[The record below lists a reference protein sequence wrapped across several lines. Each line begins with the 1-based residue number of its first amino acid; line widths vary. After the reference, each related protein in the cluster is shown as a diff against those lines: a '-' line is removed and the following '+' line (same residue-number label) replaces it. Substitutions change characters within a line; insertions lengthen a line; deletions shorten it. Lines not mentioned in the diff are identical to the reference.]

1 MKSIVSFCI
10 GVLLAFGLYMPCMG
24 EPAALP
30 VPKMFGTSSE
40 QEVESVRLLS
50 QQLVDMLSNR
60 SPLNE
65 RLSLL
70 NYRRLLSFV
79 VKKCHQSPTMATL
92 RRDREREMRLAL
104 TNEKYLNMEKD
115 LLALGMVSTNENIKG
130 MSRLFLCKVLGSTAG
145 QGSMS
150 EDLNRIIK
158 AGYPETFEGFGDS
171 DWIVLECSAFVGDV
185 QALDFLRGIFLCDR
199 KCDDKTR
206 RLASRALTEA
216 GFPIAKSQP
225 SVLKSSDSVLLRG
238 AFSALCDDGMF
249 GGYERYGLWQ
259 MKRLATKV
267 VETKSLPL
275 EDRLLIS
282 KLAVNFPRDINKNV
296 VQGLSKQEVEELRTA
311 ILTLIKQGDDD
322 VKEVATMGV
331 FPCIIRD
338 EDVELCRELMKNLRP
353 RVRTKGAYVL
363 VRRSKKIIEAC
374 SDILLTLL
382 DDESLEVRREAYL
395 VLKVGLKEPA
405 SNWES
410 AETIASERPKLEQAY
425 QKK

>member
-1 MKSIVSFCI
+1 M
-10 GVLLAFGLYMPCMG
+10 GCMG
-24 EPAALP
+24 EAVSPTAK
-30 VPKMFGTSSE
+30 VSGTSSE
-40 QEVESVRLLS
+40 QEIESVRLLS

-60 SPLNE
+60 IPLNE

-70 NYRRLLSFV
+70 NYRKLLSFV
-79 VKKCHQSPTMATL
+79 VRKCHQSPTMATL

-104 TNEKYLNMEKD
+104 TDENYVNMEKD
-115 LLALGMVSTNENIKG
+115 LLSTGMVSTNENIKG
-130 MSRLFLCKVLGSTAG
+130 MARLFLCKVLGSAAG
-145 QGSMS
+145 QGLMA
-150 EDLNRIIK
+150 EDLKRIVK
-158 AGYPETFEGFGDS
+158 AGYQETYAGFGDA

-185 QALDFLRGIFLCDR
+185 HALNFLQGVFAPDR

-238 AFSALCDDGMF
+238 AFDSLCDDGMF
-249 GGYERYGLWQ
+249 GGYEKYGLWQ

-267 VETKSLPL
+267 EKTKSLPL

-282 KLAVNFPRDINKNV
+282 KLAVNFPRDINKNA
-296 VQGLSKQEVEELRTA
+296 VQGLSKQEAEELRAA
-311 ILTLIKQGDDD
+311 ILSLVKQGDDD

-331 FPCIIRD
+331 FACIVRD
-338 EDVELCRELMKNLRP
+338 DDVELCRELMKNPRP
-353 RVRTKGAYVL
+353 RVRAKGAYAL
-363 VRRSKKIIEAC
+363 VRRSKKSIEAC

-395 VLKVGLKEPA
+395 ALKVGLKEPA

-410 AETIASERPKLEQAY
+410 AETIARERPKLERAY
-425 QKK
+425 RKK